1 MNNQQFIFDFETLGI
16 DLLKGFPVLEC
27 AYGIFDADRFLTD
40 PYTFEEL
47 VESVIVKDKF
57 DIEHQVREFG
67 YKIDSNTLEWWKSQD
82 KDLQS
87 IILKP
92 SSEDIRIDKFIDNL
106 MIMLYDNMN
115 CQYWWS
121 RSNTFDPI
129 ILYRMATDVNR
140 MDELSNRLK
149 HWNVRDTRTFIDAK
163 FNFAPKM
170 TSYILEEW
178 KEKFEAHN
186 SIHDVAIDVM
196 RLQKLII
203 VENEE

>member
-1 MNNQQFIFDFETLGI
+1 MNNQHFIFDFETLGI

-47 VESVIVKDKF
+47 VESVIVKDKLKVAS
-57 DIEHQVREFG
+57 QVEDFG
-67 YKIDSNTLEWWKSQD
+67 YKIDPNTLAWWKGQNP
-82 KDLQS
+82 KL
-87 IILKP
+87 INEILKP
-92 SSEDIRIDKFIDNL
+92 SKHDISVEEFIDNVMKL
-106 MIMLYDNMN
+106 LYSNPN
-115 CQYWWS
+115 AQYWWS

-149 HWNVRDTRTFIDAK
+149 HWNVRDTRTYIDAK

-170 TSYILEEW
+170 TSFILEEW
-178 KEKFEAHN
+178 QEKFEAHN

-203 VENEE
+203 AENE